1 MGNLANRIKD
11 VAKEHGISIT
21 EVANK
26 LGVLQ
31 PAISRTINNPRITL
45 EDLEKIAGVI
55 GCKVSDFMEERKDTI
70 ICPHCGKK
78 IVFTKMEEQG
88 K

>member
-1 MGNLANRIKD
+1 MGNLANRIKE
-11 VAKEHGISIT
+11 VAKENGTTIT

-45 EDLEKIAGVI
+45 EDLEKIAKAI
-55 GCKVSDFMEERKDTI
+55 GCKVSDFMEERKNTI
-70 ICPHCGKK
+70 TCPYCGKK
-78 IVFTKMEEQG
+78 IVFNKKEE
-88 K
+88 

>member
-1 MGNLANRIKD
+1 MGNLANKIKD
-11 VAKEHGISIT
+11 VAKEHGTSIT
-21 EVANK
+21 EVASK

-55 GCKVSDFMEERKDTI
+55 GCKVTDFMEEQKDTI
-70 ICPHCGKK
+70 TCPYCGKK
-78 IVFTKMEEQG
+78 IVFTKQEEG
-88 K
+88 

>member
-11 VAKEHGISIT
+11 VAKEHGTSIT
-21 EVANK
+21 EVASK

-45 EDLEKIAGVI
+45 EDLERIARAI
-55 GCKVSDFMEERKDTI
+55 GCQVTDFMERQNTI
-70 ICPHCGKK
+70 TCPHCGKK
-78 IVFTKMEEQG
+78 IVFTKQEE
-88 K
+88 

>member
-1 MGNLANRIKD
+1 MGNLANKIKD
-11 VAKEHGISIT
+11 VAKEHGTSIT

-45 EDLEKIAGVI
+45 EDLEKIAGAI
-55 GCKVSDFMEERKDTI
+55 GCKVTDFLEHEQNTI

-78 IVFTKMEEQG
+78 IVFTKQEES